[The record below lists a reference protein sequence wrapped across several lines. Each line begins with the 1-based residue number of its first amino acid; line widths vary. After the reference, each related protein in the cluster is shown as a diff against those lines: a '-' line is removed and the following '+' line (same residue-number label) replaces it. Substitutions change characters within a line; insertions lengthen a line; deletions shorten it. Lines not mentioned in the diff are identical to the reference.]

1 MASLDAMTQEL
12 ASLKTEV
19 ADLKAKAGQLGING
33 VTHLESL
40 KHVSSASHIG
50 STVEISEPAPKI
62 AGVKAAVI
70 FVVALLLCAGM
81 LDLLHWI
88 LLFIYDTNLLVLRII
103 TVAIPVL
110 MGVVLYRN
118 IRIHWLLNVAG
129 MLALGA
135 ISVLGMLGITSYIDG
150 VPLLP
155 ENIREWREAAE
166 YVFAIACSLMTALLI
181 ENWRE
186 AHQINLRKTIH
197 LGLLIER
204 DDQGKFKA
212 PEWTEQI
219 ESLFRATAPF
229 ISAGTAIVSAVRVF
243 MG

>member
-1 MASLDAMTQEL
+1 MASMDVMSQEL
-12 ASLKTEV
+12 VSLKNEV
-19 ADLKAKAGQLGING
+19 ADLRAKFGQLAVSG
-33 VTHLESL
+33 VADAESR
-40 KHVSSASHIG
+40 KVFSSTSN
-50 STVEISEPAPKI
+50 SLSSPEIAEPTLKI
-62 AGVKAAVI
+62 AGLKAIVI
-70 FVVALLLCAGM
+70 FVAALILCAGL

-88 LLFIYDTNLLVLRII
+88 LLFIYDTNLLALRII
-103 TVAIPVL
+103 TVVIPVL
-110 MGVVLYRN
+110 LGVVLYRN
-118 IRIHWLLNVAG
+118 IRIHWLLNVVG

-135 ISVLGMLGITSYIDG
+135 VSVAGMLGITSHIDG

-166 YVFAIACSLMTALLI
+166 YVFAIACSLMTGLLI

-186 AHQINLRKTIH
+186 AHQISLRKSIN
-197 LGLLIER
+197 LGLLIQR

-212 PEWTEQI
+212 SEWTEQV
-219 ESLFRATAPF
+219 ESLFRAAAPF